1 MQRRASIDGWGGED
15 VGSQR
20 GRAESRV
27 LQTLVKHR
35 RAGASPSTS
44 RCCVAR
50 VALRHSPTHHHTLSR
65 TTPTLPASPN
75 SRCRV
80 AESLTRN
87 GARANVWGAALGA
100 PQQPRARPVV
110 ALVPAARPRVVT
122 RRASISGPVPVAPV
136 VSAPRAAP
144 VSHAA
149 APPTL
154 FVPGMTP
161 SEIFSARAPVLTSRF
176 LAELSQ
182 LAARVAEDAPQ
193 FLHSLRQISDM
204 AQEVRLR

>member
-1 MQRRASIDGWGGED
+1 MKTTR
-15 VGSQR
+15 
-20 GRAESRV
+20 
-27 LQTLVKHR
+27 
-35 RAGASPSTS
+35 SPTIPSSPHHTPS
-44 RCCVAR
+44 PHPVAR
-50 VALRHSPTHHHTLSR
+50 SSR
-65 TTPTLPASPN
+65 
-75 SRCRV
+75 R
-80 AESLTRN
+80 AESLTRMG
-87 GARANVWGAALGA
+87 GARANVWGAALGGGA
-100 PQQPRARPVV
+100 AHPPRAKPVI
-110 ALVPAARPRVVT
+110 ALVPAPRPRVVT

-149 APPTL
+149 APAAL

-204 AQEVRLR
+204 AQEVRFSVRCSARAPAL